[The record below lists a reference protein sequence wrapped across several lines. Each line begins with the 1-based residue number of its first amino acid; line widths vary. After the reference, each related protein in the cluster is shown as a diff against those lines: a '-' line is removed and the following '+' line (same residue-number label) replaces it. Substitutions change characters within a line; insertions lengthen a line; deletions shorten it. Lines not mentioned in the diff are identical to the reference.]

1 MKTRT
6 KVLLLALCAIVL
18 VASTVIATVA
28 FLTSTTD
35 AVKNTFTF
43 GQVII
48 TLDESKVNS
57 DGSLGSTG
65 ERVTNNDYHLIPG
78 HHYIKDPTVHV
89 DEDSEDC
96 WIFVKLEND
105 LINIIDGNTTVGEND
120 ADDTVYTIEAQ
131 MIKNGWTLIDEQKN
145 VWAYKNIVSAN
156 ANVPV
161 FNSFDIVDDANVSE
175 YATEKDNDGNVI
187 GGATIDLIA
196 YAVQADGFNNI
207 DLTDLENAKT
217 AWNSTFGK

>member
-6 KVLLLALCAIVL
+6 KVLLMAISAVL
-18 VASTVIATVA
+18 LVVSTVIATVA
-28 FLTSTTD
+28 FLTSTTE
-35 AVKNTFTF
+35 VVQNTFTF

-57 DGSLGSTG
+57 DGSLSLTE

-105 LINIIDGNTTVGEND
+105 LINIIDGNTTVGEDD

-131 MIKNGWTLIDEQKN
+131 MIKNGWTLIDAQKN
-145 VWAYKNIVSAN
+145 IWAYKNIVSAN
-156 ANVPV
+156 TSVPV
-161 FNSFDIVDDANVSE
+161 FNSFDINDDANVSG
-175 YATEKDNDGNVI
+175 YATEKDNNGNVT

-196 YAVQADGFNNI
+196 YAVQADGFNNTSI
-207 DLTDLENAKT
+207 TPLENAKI